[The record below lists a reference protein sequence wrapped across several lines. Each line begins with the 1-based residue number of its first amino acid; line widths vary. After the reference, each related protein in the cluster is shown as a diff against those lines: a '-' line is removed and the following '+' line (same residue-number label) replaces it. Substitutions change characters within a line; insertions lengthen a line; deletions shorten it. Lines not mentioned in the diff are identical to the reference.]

1 MCTLQ
6 SLDDSAA
13 YKASGDITSRGDKSV
28 LVADS
33 RRLSHNV
40 RQPRRIPRARALA
53 GSQRPI
59 SERPEAS
66 EETV

>member
-40 RQPRRIPRARALA
+40 RQPRRIITARH
-53 GSQRPI
+53 PI
-59 SERPEAS
+59 DSKHPSSERPRAGA
-66 EETV
+66 